1 VSGEGFEAGKGQIL
15 AGDCPPFRVTE
26 LGTLSFDVPQ
36 VERPARARLEL
47 RLIVGES
54 QAALAQQELYF
65 FPHWSIPE
73 KETRIFSLEHQQILK
88 SLGYHNVSDLSRAD
102 TAVVHTLDD
111 SLRDFLLRGGRALL
125 LAETDDALQTYIPG
139 VGIQSRAG
147 TPWQGDW
154 ASSFGWHRFASLPT
168 DGVVDFA
175 FADLTPEHVI
185 HGFAPRD
192 FVLDV
197 YAGLFVGWLH
207 KPIPTIARKRVGSG
221 ELLISTFRLAKNLD
235 TNPLARHLF
244 RELLNL
250 LA

>member
-1 VSGEGFEAGKGQIL
+1 
-15 AGDCPPFRVTE
+15 
-26 LGTLSFDVPQ
+26 
-36 VERPARARLEL
+36 
-47 RLIVGES
+47 
-54 QAALAQQELYF
+54 
-65 FPHWSIPE
+65 
-73 KETRIFSLEHQQILK
+73 
-88 SLGYHNVSDLSRAD
+88 
-102 TAVVHTLDD
+102 
-111 SLRDFLLRGGRALL
+111 
-125 LAETDDALQTYIPG
+125 
-139 VGIQSRAG
+139 
-147 TPWQGDW
+147 
-154 ASSFGWHRFASLPT
+154 
-168 DGVVDFA
+168 
-175 FADLTPEHVI
+175 VI